1 MSDSAISM
9 ILARKINS
17 RQDMSIDKLI
27 AQGTQPHMY
36 SVNTLMA
43 INDILTYGAN
53 GMLSDV
59 NIFKQLVLSDDF
71 AYYLNSTKDKVKY
84 VALLTLASN
93 HGLWGEVVNRLL
105 DTTIFTGVRTNREM
119 NKEQI
124 DWLLLGNGNPYKKLQ
139 VFIHAYPLVAVKYLS
154 TNSSPY
160 VSYFKNVVGTDKI
173 KTVRLGYAEAKSR
186 PFEIEKDGIVILHI
200 NHYYAD
206 FGITIDGVKVYENT
220 SESRN
225 TDVIYPFLGGLYSV
239 EWSSSNTSYYD
250 EITYY
255 DATI

>member
-1 MSDSAISM
+1 M
-9 ILARKINS
+9 ILARSINS

-27 AQGTQPHMY
+27 AQGAQPQMY
-36 SVNTLMA
+36 SLNTLMA
-43 INDILTYGAN
+43 INDILAYGVN
-53 GMLSDV
+53 GMLNDV

-71 AYYLNSTKDKVKY
+71 TYYLNNTVDKAKY
-84 VALLTLASN
+84 VSLLTLANN
-93 HGLWGEVVNRLL
+93 HGLWGELVNRLFGI
-105 DTTIFTGVRTNREM
+105 TMFTGVRTNLEM

-139 VFIHAYPLVAVKYLS
+139 VFIHAYPLVAVEYRS
-154 TNSSPY
+154 ADSSPY

-173 KTVRLGYAEAKSR
+173 KTVRFGYTEAQSR

-200 NHYYAD
+200 KHYYAD
-206 FGITIDGVKVYENT
+206 FGITIDGVKVYENS
-220 SESRN
+220 SESRD

-239 EWSSSNTSYYD
+239 EWNSSNTSYYD

-255 DATI
+255 DATL